1 MPFRFPRQTLGVPL
15 LAVCALAA
23 IGACSPS
30 DTQRA
35 LANSA
40 RLAAGAVS
48 IALPLGTLLAVLV
61 ARVDLP
67 GRRIAAAAL
76 GVVLLLPLYVQLS
89 GWEAAAGRIGWW
101 TLGFGSLEHPLVA
114 GMRGAIVVHGLAA
127 VPWVA
132 LIVGLGLSQVD
143 RAQEESALLV
153 ASPAAV
159 LWRITLPQSLPFVVA
174 AAIWTVVGTTSEMTV
189 TNIFLMNA
197 TRERF
202 ERTYTEQF
210 YSTFSRTADAGEAT
224 LAVLPGV
231 AGLIVIVLVALWM
244 VAKLTQRRK
253 LARTG
258 GSLVFSAG
266 WWRPALAALLW
277 LILLVLLL
285 VPLASLI
292 NKAGFVVLHE
302 GDTRIRSW
310 SALVALREVTSAPQR
325 FGVDFS
331 WTLRVAAAAATLA
344 LVVGVGLAWL
354 ACGGGRRSGPAIA
367 AIVLSA
373 TIPGPL
379 VGVALIQL
387 FNHDLPP
394 RLMWAGASKSWLLI
408 LYDHTPL
415 APIVAQSIRAL
426 PLATLIAWHSF
437 RSLSSDV
444 LAAAALDGLSPLR
457 ILWRVAL
464 PQRWR
469 ALLAAWLAAFAV
481 AAGDLAWVH
490 LVTPPGMD
498 LIQRRVF
505 GLVHSGVEEQVA
517 AIALVQ
523 IAVYAPLAVA
533 VVWLLRPM
541 APDYDRSCRRK

>member
-1 MPFRFPRQTLGVPL
+1 MPLF
-15 LAVCALAA
+15 AVCALAA
-23 IGACSPS
+23 IGVLSPR

-35 LANSA
+35 LTNSA
-40 RLAAGAVS
+40 RLAAGATA
-48 IALPLGTLLAVLV
+48 IALPIGTLLAILI
-61 ARVDLP
+61 AKLDLP
-67 GRRIAAAAL
+67 GRRIAAAVV
-76 GVVLLLPLYVQLS
+76 GVLLLLPLYVQLS

-101 TLGFGSLEHPLVA
+101 TLQFGSLAQPLIA

-127 VPWVA
+127 VPWVT
-132 LIVGLGLSQVD
+132 LIVGLGLAQVD
-143 RAQEESALLV
+143 RSQEEAACLV
-153 ASPAAV
+153 VSPAEV
-159 LWRITLPQSLPFVVA
+159 LRRITLPQSLPFVVA
-174 AAIWTVVGTTSEMTV
+174 AAIWTVIGTTSEMTV

-210 YSTFSRTADAGEAT
+210 YSAFSRTGDAGEAT

-231 AGLIVIVLVALWM
+231 AGLIVILLSAVWIVGQ
-244 VAKLTQRRK
+244 LTQRNR
-253 LARTG
+253 LVRAG
-258 GSLVFSAG
+258 GLMISAG
-266 WWRPALAALLW
+266 RWRPLLAGLLW
-277 LILLVLLL
+277 LILWALLA
-285 VPLASLI
+285 VPVASLI

-302 GDTRIRSW
+302 GEVRIRSW
-310 SALVALREVTSAPQR
+310 SALAAVREVAAAPVR

-331 WTLRVAAAAATLA
+331 WTVRVAAAAATLA
-344 LVVGVGLAWL
+344 LAAGIWLAWL
-354 ACGGGRRSGPAIA
+354 ASLARGGGWRTAPAIA
-367 AIVLSA
+367 AVLLGA
-373 TIPGPL
+373 AIPGPL

-394 RLMWAGASKSWLLI
+394 RFAWSGVSKSWLLI

-415 APIVAQSIRAL
+415 APVVAQAIRAL

-444 LAAAALDGLSPLR
+444 LAAAALDGLPPLQILGR
-457 ILWRVAL
+457 IAL
-464 PQRWR
+464 PQRSR
-469 ALLAAWLAAFAV
+469 ALFAAWLAAFAV

-523 IAVYAPLAVA
+523 IGVYAPLAVA
-533 VVWLLRPM
+533 ILWLLRP
-541 APDYDRSCRRK
+541 RREAINA